1 VKRLSKHEE
10 TKSANAVHKPEA
22 GAWPNGA
29 MKNLRKHVLNKE
41 LTVGTFLN
49 LGSSLTAEIAGRAG
63 FDWVLVDL
71 EHGAGDHQNL
81 VAQLQA
87 IEGTPAAPIVRIAW
101 NDPVLFKRVLDL
113 GPSGIMVPYVQTAEE
128 ARRAVAAMRFPPA
141 GIRGVASMNRASGF
155 GLDFEQYFNLANDS
169 LLLIVQIE
177 TQQAV
182 DHAPE
187 IAAVEGVDVLL
198 VGPLDLSV
206 NMGMVRQFEHPKF
219 RDALA
224 RVATACRQHDKTAGF
239 MLAREDQI
247 PGAKADGFTFLG
259 LGSDG
264 TVLAKGM
271 KELAAALGKRNPT
284 HS

>member
-1 VKRLSKHEE
+1 
-10 TKSANAVHKPEA
+10 
-22 GAWPNGA
+22 
-29 MKNLRKHVLNKE
+29 LRKRVLDRE
-41 LTVGTFLN
+41 LLAGTFLN

-63 FDWVLVDL
+63 FDWVLIDL
-71 EHGAGDHQNL
+71 EHGAGDYQNL
-81 VAQLQA
+81 VVQLQA

-113 GPSGIMVPYVQTAEE
+113 GPSGIMVPYVQTQEE
-128 ARRAVAAMRFPPA
+128 AKRAVAAMRYPPA
-141 GIRGVASMNRASGF
+141 GIRGVASMNRACGF
-155 GLDFEQYFNLANDS
+155 GPDFAQYFNSANAD

-206 NMGMVRQFEHPKF
+206 SMGIARQFDHTKF
-219 RDALA
+219 RAALA
-224 RVATACRQHDKTAGF
+224 RVATACHQHDKAAGL
-239 MLAREDQI
+239 MLAKEDQI
-247 PGAKADGFTFLG
+247 PLAEADGFTFLG

-264 TVLAKGM
+264 TLVAKGM
-271 KELAAALGKRNPT
+271 RELAAALGKRNPAG
-284 HS
+284 